1 MLYGYKCC
9 TDINAVYTGYSPGG
23 LGAAPPNKKRI
34 NIIMDRLNLDCD
46 SYKNEELERLFQLKK
61 PYTQNDLTGAKQRLS
76 QKIMSNTR
84 LGSEKQREIL
94 FFIDTIANRITNV
107 TEHFII
113 EHPSK
118 TEGKN
123 SKFSEGRVTSG
134 GEAAPSGYLNPINVR
149 TVMQAVSIDT
159 RFRPSYYTTK
169 STNFSMVLPSL
180 IKHVVSMRV
189 AAIEMPMTYY
199 AVSRSLGN
207 ASLLIMDNS
216 NNLNGWL
223 VTLPD
228 GNYEQAWA
236 HENDASHLETI
247 MNNSIA
253 TAISVEVNVNG
264 TVIKPNP
271 TPPPS
276 LNPLTDICFTID
288 RTSGRAIFAT
298 PKNATPSQL
307 SAGFTIRFNIDN
319 NGNLDVNTSIQLRLG
334 WQLGFRSAQYICGA
348 DPSAVGACVSEGIC
362 LICGPHY
369 AFLSIDDYQKSTG
382 PAFMVAYGSSVFQ
395 DSIITRINL
404 AAEQADVGVYQIS
417 SDPGLTTQVNRTREY
432 FGPVDIQRLHIA
444 LYDEFGRIIDLNN
457 MDWSFTLAFE
467 QLYS

>member
-1 MLYGYKCC
+1 
-9 TDINAVYTGYSPGG
+9 
-23 LGAAPPNKKRI
+23 
-34 NIIMDRLNLDCD
+34 MDNLNLDCD
-46 SYKNEELERLFQLKK
+46 SYKDEELERLFQLKR
-61 PYTQNDLTGAKQRLS
+61 PYTQNEITGAKQRLS
-76 QKIMSNTR
+76 QKITSNPS

-94 FFIDTIANRITNV
+94 FFIDTITNRISNTLVEINNSNNNSDTLLFNSIV
-107 TEHFII
+107 TEQGSNFII
-113 EHPSK
+113 DNPSK

-123 SKFSEGRVTSG
+123 SKLSDGRVASG
-134 GEAAPSGYLNPINVR
+134 AEKAPSGYLNPINVR
-149 TVMQAVSIDT
+149 SIMQAVSIDT

-169 STNFSMVLPSL
+169 STNFSMVLPSM
-180 IKHVVSMRV
+180 IKNVISMRV
-189 AAIEMPMTYY
+189 AAIEIPITYY

-207 ASLLIMDNS
+207 ANLLIMDNA
-216 NNLNGWL
+216 NTDGWL

-253 TAISVEVNVNG
+253 TAISVTVNTDGSIVNPN
-264 TVIKPNP
+264 PNP
-271 TPPPS
+271 TS

-288 RTSGRAIFAT
+288 RTSGRGIFAT
-298 PKNATPSQL
+298 PANQTSL
-307 SAGFTIRFNIDN
+307 LTDGFTIRFNVDN
-319 NGNLDVNTSIQLRLG
+319 NGTLDVNTNIQLRLG

-348 DPSAVGACVSEGIC
+348 TGAVGACVSEGIC
-362 LICGPHY
+362 LISGPHY
-369 AFLSIDDYQKSTG
+369 AFLSIDDHQKNTG

-417 SDPGLTTQVNRTREY
+417 SDPGLTTQMNRTREY

-444 LYDEFGRIIDLNN
+444 LYDEYGRIIDLNN

-467 QLYS
+467 QLYN

>member
-1 MLYGYKCC
+1 
-9 TDINAVYTGYSPGG
+9 
-23 LGAAPPNKKRI
+23 
-34 NIIMDRLNLDCD
+34 MDKLNLDCD
-46 SYKNEELERLFQLKK
+46 SYKHDELERLFQLKK
-61 PYTQNDLTGAKQRLS
+61 PYTQTDIIGAKQRLS
-76 QKIMSNTR
+76 QKIMSNR
-84 LGSEKQREIL
+84 SLGSEKQREIL
-94 FFIDTIANRITNV
+94 FFIDTITKRISNEDTLLSNSIV
-107 TEHFII
+107 IEQGNNFII

-123 SKFSEGRVTSG
+123 SKLSEGRIAAG
-134 GEAAPSGYLNPINVR
+134 GEKAPSGYINPINVR
-149 TVMQAVSIDT
+149 TIMQAVSIDT

-169 STNFSMVLPSL
+169 STNFSMVLPSM
-180 IKHVVSMRV
+180 IKNVVSMRV

-216 NNLNGWL
+216 FNENGWL

-228 GNYEQAWA
+228 GNYEQSWA
-236 HENDASHLETI
+236 HETDASHLETI

-253 TAISVEVNVNG
+253 TAVSVQINVDG
-264 TVIKPNP
+264 SVINPNP
-271 TPPPS
+271 SPPPN

-298 PKNATPSQL
+298 PANPTTPSQL
-307 SAGFTIRFNIDN
+307 SAGFTIRFNVDN

-334 WQLGFRSAQYICGA
+334 WQLGFRSGQYICGTIV
-348 DPSAVGACVSEGIC
+348 PVKAVGACVSEGIC

-369 AFLSIDDYQKSTG
+369 AFLSIDDHQKNTG

-417 SDPGLTTQVNRTREY
+417 SDPGLTTQMNRTREY

-467 QLYS
+467 QLYN